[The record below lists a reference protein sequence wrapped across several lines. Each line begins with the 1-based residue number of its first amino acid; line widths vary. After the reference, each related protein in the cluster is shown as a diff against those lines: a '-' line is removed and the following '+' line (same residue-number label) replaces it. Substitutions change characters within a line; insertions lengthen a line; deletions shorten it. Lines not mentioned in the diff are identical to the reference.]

1 MTSITAGLD
10 QLIGQMVDTD
20 RRMARRTG
28 KHLDRMQ
35 KGLAEL
41 HPQSQHLAL
50 PPSTAADFQKF
61 NDADIKK
68 LLKAYGVKGYTSRKG
83 YRLKKADR
91 IALAVEHGVPALSFD
106 FLLGF
111 YLQSI

>member
-10 QLIGQMVDTD
+10 HLIETMVSTD

-28 KHLDRMQ
+28 EHLDRMQ
-35 KGLAEL
+35 EGLSDLREE
-41 HPQSQHLAL
+41 PQRLAL
-50 PPSTAADFQKF
+50 PPSSAADFQKF
-61 NDADIKK
+61 TDADLMK

-111 YLQSI
+111 YLQSR